1 MIEELAREVWTLL
14 SEQSEAK
21 YVHRNDP
28 DPYKPFYRISTI
40 LASPAWG
47 PPHFK
52 KGVARHLTDEEVVA
66 VVRLAHPYLAER
78 LSDEGGEAKLLRIFH
93 SVAELWGAE
102 LYDPEWWAP

>member
-52 KGVARHLTDEEVVA
+52 KWGVARHLTDEEVVA

-78 LSDEGGEAKLLRIFH
+78 LSDEGGEAELLRIFH
-93 SVAELWGAE
+93 SVAELYE
-102 LYDPEWWAP
+102 PEWWAP